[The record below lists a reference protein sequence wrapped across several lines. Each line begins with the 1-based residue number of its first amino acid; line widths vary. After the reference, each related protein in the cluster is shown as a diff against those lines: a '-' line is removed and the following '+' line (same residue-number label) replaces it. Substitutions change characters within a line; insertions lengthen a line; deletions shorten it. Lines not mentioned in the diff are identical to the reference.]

1 MKEILSE
8 LSDQRAT
15 QLILKTDLKKILII
29 CTGNSCRSIM
39 LEALI
44 NQYGNDYFKAY
55 SAGSMPNGVVH
66 PMSLMTIKNNGI
78 KPDIYQSKSW
88 NVFYNQIFDLVITV
102 CDNAAGE
109 ACPIYLNSAPKVH
122 WGVEDPAK
130 FKGSEEEIENE
141 FQRVFAILAKR
152 THAMVEKYSYT
163 KKLQLEELKL
173 IGNLI

>member
-1 MKEILSE
+1 
-8 LSDQRAT
+8 
-15 QLILKTDLKKILII
+15 
-29 CTGNSCRSIM
+29 M

-44 NQYGNDYFKAY
+44 NQYGNNYFKAY

-78 KPDIYQSKSW
+78 KLDIYQSKSW
-88 NVFYNQIFDLVITV
+88 NVFDNQIFDLVITV

-152 THAMVEKYSYT
+152 THAMIEKYSYT